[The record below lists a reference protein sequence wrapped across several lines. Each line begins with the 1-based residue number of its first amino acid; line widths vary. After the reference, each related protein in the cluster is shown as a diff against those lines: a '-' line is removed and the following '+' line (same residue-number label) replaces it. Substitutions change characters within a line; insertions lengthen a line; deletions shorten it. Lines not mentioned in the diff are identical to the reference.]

1 MNNPLYLIAS
11 LITVLLITDR
21 ALIKFFDMG
30 PFAPKKITAL
40 FLITA
45 LILFSIHFYK
55 KSKKQLR

>member
-55 KSKKQLR
+55 KSKKQLI

>member
-30 PFAPKKITAL
+30 PFAPKKITTL

-55 KSKKQLR
+55 KSKKQLI

>member
-11 LITVLLITDR
+11 LITVLLITER

-30 PFAPKKITAL
+30 PFAPKPIRVL

-55 KSKKQLR
+55 KSKKQLI

>member
-11 LITVLLITDR
+11 LITVLLITER

-30 PFAPKKITAL
+30 PFAPKKITAF

-55 KSKKQLR
+55 KSKKQLI